1 MRRLAV
7 VLALLGSLLAA
18 AGNPPSK
25 LTDSG
30 PERKL
35 PLTVYFFDV
44 GQGDSALIVSPT
56 GKTVLVDGGP
66 PEAGG
71 HVADRL
77 KALVKGPI
85 DLVILSHPHRD
96 HLGGLADAVRAVG
109 AKAYM

>member
-1 MRRLAV
+1 MRRLA
-7 VLALLGSLLAA
+7 LFFALLGSLLAA
-18 AGNPPSK
+18 AGTPAQPSK
-25 LTDSG
+25 
-30 PERKL
+30 PA

-71 HVADRL
+71 HVAERL
-77 KALVKGPI
+77 KALVKGPL

-109 AKAYM
+109 AKAYMDPQ